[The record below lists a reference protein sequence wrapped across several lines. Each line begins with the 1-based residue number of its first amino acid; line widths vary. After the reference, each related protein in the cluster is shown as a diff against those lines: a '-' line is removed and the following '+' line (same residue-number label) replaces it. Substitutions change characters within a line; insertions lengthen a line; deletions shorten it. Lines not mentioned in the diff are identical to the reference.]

1 MNSRSPSLDRT
12 ASQSYR
18 FGDAGRTNARF
29 ENAHFT
35 HAGFGYNRSAYGH
48 DGYGHGSRHDY
59 GRYGYGRDWHRGGW
73 HSGWYGDGWNDG
85 GDGFWF
91 LNDLFGLALNFGALA
106 ITPWS
111 PVASFGWNLLD
122 AGVEAL
128 DNSDNYDQQRSD
140 YQAQFDLDDQQSYPT
155 LCGNYYSDE
164 NPGCLQ

>member
-1 MNSRSPSLDRT
+1 MNSRSPSRT

-35 HAGFGYNRSAYGH
+35 HAGYGYNRSAYGR
-48 DGYGHGSRHDY
+48 DGYGYGGRHDY
-59 GRYGYGRDWHRGGW
+59 GRYGYGRDWHREGW
-73 HSGWYGDGWNDG
+73 HSGWYGGGWNDG
-85 GDGFWF
+85 GDGFLF
-91 LNDLFGLALNFGALA
+91 LNDLFGLALHFGALA
-106 ITPWS
+106 INPWS
-111 PVASFGWNLLD
+111 PVASFGWSLLD

-128 DNSDNYDQQRSD
+128 DNSDNYDQQRSA